1 MIIKAI
7 DHGRR
12 SFPPW
17 GQYTYP
23 RGKTVKFSAIE
34 IKPVKQ
40 LPQIRPDGMRVPTAE
55 VRILSKYI
63 AKLQNR
69 ASLDGDIL
77 SI

>member
-1 MIIKAI
+1 MIKAI

-12 SFPPW
+12 SYPPY

-34 IKPVKQ
+34 IKPIKQ
-40 LPQIRPDGMRVPTAE
+40 FPQLRPDGMRSPTAE
-55 VRILSKYI
+55 VRILGKYI

-69 ASLDGDIL
+69 ASLNGDIL